1 MFRILL
7 ITILIINYL
16 SGSVGG
22 SSVDGVSSFV
32 YSVKQNGNGLVSYS
46 TPDYSFKSVDGKNG
60 KTYKKPILL
69 NASQTAEPGEPDL
82 PSSSTFL
89 AIDPQK
95 TYSVTVNIISSQ
107 LPFHL
112 VSPSQV
118 YIFCILRRHAFI

>member
-1 MFRILL
+1 MSIW
-7 ITILIINYL
+7 
-16 SGSVGG
+16 
-22 SSVDGVSSFV
+22 
-32 YSVKQNGNGLVSYS
+32 KKNGNGLVSYS

-69 NASQTAEPGEPDL
+69 NASQTAEPGQPDL

-107 LPFHL
+107 ITENIEIAPKGSWDNNTDEDSF
-112 VSPSQV
+112 SEG
-118 YIFCILRRHAFI
+118 